1 MFGTLVRPIQ
11 RFFKL
16 EAASGVLLLAAAV
29 ASLIWANQSAATFE
43 RVFGLRLQI
52 GVGTV
57 SLAFSVR
64 ELVNDGLMTLFFF
77 VVGME
82 IKRELVLGEL
92 RTFGRAALPAVAALG
107 GMLVPAGVYLAFNPS
122 GPAHHG
128 WGIPM
133 ATDIAF
139 SIGVLTLLRKRVP
152 QGLVV
157 FLTALA
163 IFDDI
168 GGILVIALFYGQRLH
183 ILWMAA
189 AAAVALMIFVAGR
202 RSVAHGVFYLVAG
215 ALLWYCLHE
224 SGIHATISGVVL
236 GLAIP
241 GRLSHSPREV
251 LRELTRHTQ
260 GLMEQTAEVDP
271 DAVSMIR
278 DRLEQLASP
287 LARFIHRM
295 HPLVAFCIMPAFAL
309 ANSGIPLRGMGAA
322 LTAEVALGTALGL
335 LLGKPIGIFIFTVVA
350 VRAGLAPIP
359 GGASAVKL
367 LGTAAVGGIGFTV
380 AIFIASLAFSADAS
394 LLNEAKLGI
403 LLGSLASGV
412 LGAAILRATPLLS
425 TYRGGLQSQPT
436 STHSSV
442 ASV

>member
-1 MFGTLVRPIQ
+1 
-11 RFFKL
+11 
-16 EAASGVLLLAAAV
+16 
-29 ASLIWANQSAATFE
+29 
-43 RVFGLRLQI
+43 
-52 GVGTV
+52 
-57 SLAFSVR
+57 
-64 ELVNDGLMTLFFF
+64 
-77 VVGME
+77 
-82 IKRELVLGEL
+82 
-92 RTFGRAALPAVAALG
+92 
-107 GMLVPAGVYLAFNPS
+107 
-122 GPAHHG
+122 
-128 WGIPM
+128 
-133 ATDIAF
+133 
-139 SIGVLTLLRKRVP
+139 
-152 QGLVV
+152 
-157 FLTALA
+157 
-163 IFDDI
+163 
-168 GGILVIALFYGQRLH
+168 
-183 ILWMAA
+183 
-189 AAAVALMIFVAGR
+189 
-202 RSVAHGVFYLVAG
+202 
-215 ALLWYCLHE
+215 
-224 SGIHATISGVVL
+224 
-236 GLAIP
+236 
-241 GRLSHSPREV
+241 
-251 LRELTRHTQ
+251 
-260 GLMEQTAEVDP
+260 MEQTGEVDP

-359 GGASAVKL
+359 GGASALKL

-380 AIFIASLAFSADAS
+380 AIFIASLAFSTDAS

-425 TYRGGLQSQPT
+425 TYRGEPQSQPS